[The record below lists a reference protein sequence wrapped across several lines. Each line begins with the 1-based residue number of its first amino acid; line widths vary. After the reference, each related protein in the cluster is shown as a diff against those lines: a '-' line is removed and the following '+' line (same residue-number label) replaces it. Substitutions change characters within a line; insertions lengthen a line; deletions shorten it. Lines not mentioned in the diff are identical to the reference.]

1 MAQSLALCKVLAAEG
16 IAIVVATP
24 HQLGRYESCNEP
36 ERVREIV
43 HDLNESLR
51 ENGLSLEVL
60 AGAEVRL
67 DERICRLLEDDRI
80 LTLAD
85 GGKFLLLELP
95 YEIFIDIE
103 PLLEELGSMN
113 IQPIISHAERILP
126 LSMRPRTIAKWLEH
140 NTHLQITA
148 ASLLAGFGP
157 EVERAAWQ
165 FLASGRATLVA
176 SDSHDVE
183 LRKPQMKAAFRRIR
197 DELGE
202 DIAHLVCVENPSR
215 VVNGQEILF
224 APNLNQQELMR

>member
-1 MAQSLALCKVLAAEG
+1 VLAAEG
-16 IAIVVATP
+16 ITTVVATP

-43 HDLNESLR
+43 YDLNESLR

-95 YEIFIDIE
+95 HEVFIDIE
-103 PLLEELGSMN
+103 TLLEELGSMDV
-113 IQPIISHAERILP
+113 QPIISHAERIVP
-126 LSMRPRTIAKWLEH
+126 LSARPRIVRKWLEH

-148 ASLLAGFGP
+148 ASLLGGFGL
-157 EVERAAWQ
+157 EVERTAWQ
-165 FLASGRATLVA
+165 FLASGWATLVA
-176 SDSHDVE
+176 TDSHDAE
-183 LRKPQMKAAFRRIR
+183 LRRPQMKAAFRRIL
-197 DELGE
+197 DELGK

-215 VVNGQEILF
+215 VVNGGEILF
-224 APNLNQQELMR
+224 ASNHNQQESMR